1 MKKEDYLRE
10 LDAAGF
16 EMSAGLQEL
25 AAAANPVALLR
36 CSVARGW
43 RWWLPAAAAAG
54 FVAARLLRSPAS
66 RPGRPT
72 RSGGSS
78 GGAAFW
84 VPTLLKLLPAA
95 TAQLVPLIL
104 SLRGGRGRP

>member
-16 EMSAGLQEL
+16 EMTAGLQDL

-36 CSVARGW
+36 ASVARGW
-43 RWWLPAAAAAG
+43 RWWLPGAAVAG
-54 FVAARLLRSPAS
+54 FVAASLVRSAACHPR
-66 RPGRPT
+66 RPPRQGAP
-72 RSGGSS
+72 S

-84 VPTLLKLLPAA
+84 VPVLLKLLPAA
-95 TAQLVPLIL
+95 TAQLVPLVL
-104 SLRGGRGRP
+104 SLRGGRDRS